1 MSIIFP
7 ATVSTTA
14 TEVAP
19 AEDAP
24 LKPIQEEIVEES
36 ETALESPSG
45 AQDVVE
51 DLNSPSPS
59 ASLRYSNI
67 FSFPADD
74 VVDKFLQKVLLISP
88 IRNLVSENPNF
99 AEIVLAKCILP
110 VFYILFLSFQH
121 SLIFSLPGTQ
131 NVNKQ
136 AAQGPHAEDPP
147 SSRQKLD

>member
-51 DLNSPSPS
+51 DVNSPSPS

-74 VVDKFLQKVLLISP
+74 VVDKFLQGANTGIGFYFLLSS
-88 IRNLVSENPNF
+88 RNLLPSNIFTNQISFTFVSF
-99 AEIVLAKCILP
+99 
-110 VFYILFLSFQH
+110 
-121 SLIFSLPGTQ
+121 FS
-131 NVNKQ
+131 
-136 AAQGPHAEDPP
+136 
-147 SSRQKLD
+147 SC